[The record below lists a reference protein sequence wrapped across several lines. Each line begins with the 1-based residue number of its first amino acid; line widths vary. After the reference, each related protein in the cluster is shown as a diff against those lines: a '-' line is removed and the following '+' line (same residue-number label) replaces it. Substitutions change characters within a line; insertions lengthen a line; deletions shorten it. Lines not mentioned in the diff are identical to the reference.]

1 MKEGFNLF
9 GKKKEQPQQQ
19 QQEQPKKV
27 EFRSKFYAQAGGQ
40 KFPIAVE
47 GISNGYSVW
56 EGGKLLGDFRQ
67 YSDQYA
73 NNFGT
78 TEKNGQ
84 KILFYCVADN
94 LQDSVG
100 RPAYFTVATDVSNV
114 SDEQIINDIKP
125 QLKTLAD
132 NINKAGKQYA
142 EHNGQH
148 QPSIN
153 SAQVMSMMEA
163 HMKKNKLIKEE
174 IKRIK
179 RLM

>member
-19 QQEQPKKV
+19 QPEQQKV

-67 YSDQYA
+67 YSDQYT

-84 KILFYCVADN
+84 KILFYCVTGLKDH
-94 LQDSVG
+94 VG

-114 SDEQIINDIKP
+114 SDEQTINDIKQ

-142 EHNGQH
+142 ENNGQH

-153 SAQVMSMMEA
+153 SAQVMSMMET
-163 HMKKNKLIKEE
+163 HIRKNKLIKEE
-174 IKRIK
+174 IKKIK

>member
-1 MKEGFNLF
+1 MKEAFNLF

-19 QQEQPKKV
+19 QQQPQKV
-27 EFRSKFYAQAGGQ
+27 EFRSKFNAQADGQ

-84 KILFYCVADN
+84 KILFYCVTG
-94 LQDSVG
+94 LQDAVG
-100 RPAYFTVATDVSNV
+100 RPAYFTVAIDISNV
-114 SDEQIINDIKP
+114 SNEQIINELKP

-132 NINKAGKQYA
+132 NISKAGKQWA
-142 EHNGQH
+142 EYNNQR

-153 SAQVMSMMEA
+153 STQVMSMMEV
-163 HMKKNKLIKEE
+163 HIRKNKLLKEE
-174 IKRIK
+174 IKKTK